1 MLTPSHRLEG
11 ESLLYALA
19 VATRRYEQ
27 GYDAAKL
34 TAAYGNPCSALS
46 VEPVGG
52 RGKYDRNKIE
62 IRYHEPG
69 LW

>member
-1 MLTPSHRLEG
+1 MRRRHEG
-11 ESLLYALA
+11 SVREVLA

-34 TAAYGNPCSALS
+34 TAAYGNPYSAFS
-46 VEPVGG
+46 AEPAGG
-52 RGKYDRNKIE
+52 RGKYGGNKIE